1 MSARPH
7 RRVAGALAS
16 FLLVLSL
23 LVLAVGTTPSTA
35 AKTRTTGEVTW
46 TVAPGVEYREWQ
58 FHSAAGPQRIHVL
71 DIDPNAP
78 GVSLDY
84 LAHHRLR
91 SNTTTRKLL
100 SHDKRAVGGVNGS
113 FFDIEDTGAPL
124 GLGRSSTRGLLHA
137 AVAGWNNAFYRSADG
152 SYHIGPLTPLAQV
165 TGHPE
170 LRVTGYNVPHA
181 RPNAVTVY
189 TSAWGA
195 AAGRRVV
202 DDPNAEVREVHVR
215 RGVVR
220 QNSRRLMP
228 ERPFHGFLLLGV
240 GAAAPLLK
248 PLTVGSPVSAH
259 WSLDQP
265 TTMAITGSQILVQDG
280 QVVASNDRLS
290 APRTAV
296 GIDAS
301 TGHILLAALDGRQ
314 AGAAGLSTLAWAD
327 VLAGLGI
334 GNALN
339 LDGGGST
346 TMVARDALGLSN
358 DVVNTPSLGYQRH
371 LPDVLAVDYTPP
383 AG

>member
-1 MSARPH
+1 
-7 RRVAGALAS
+7 
-16 FLLVLSL
+16 
-23 LVLAVGTTPSTA
+23 
-35 AKTRTTGEVTW
+35 
-46 TVAPGVEYREWQ
+46 
-58 FHSAAGPQRIHVL
+58 
-71 DIDPNAP
+71 
-78 GVSLDY
+78 
-84 LAHHRLR
+84 
-91 SNTTTRKLL
+91 
-100 SHDKRAVGGVNGS
+100 
-113 FFDIEDTGAPL
+113 
-124 GLGRSSTRGLLHA
+124 
-137 AVAGWNNAFYRSADG
+137 
-152 SYHIGPLTPLAQV
+152 
-165 TGHPE
+165 
-170 LRVTGYNVPHA
+170 
-181 RPNAVTVY
+181 
-189 TSAWGA
+189 
-195 AAGRRVV
+195 
-202 DDPNAEVREVHVR
+202 
-215 RGVVR
+215 
-220 QNSRRLMP
+220 
-228 ERPFHGFLLLGV
+228 
-240 GAAAPLLK
+240 
-248 PLTVGSPVSAH
+248 VSAH

-280 QVVASNDRLS
+280 QVVASNDRMS